1 VELVTVN
8 ASNLAIYLNLT
19 QAYEAEFS
27 PLTKKL
33 PDDEGKFA
41 LDTPIEGNVTGYL
54 LYIDGKPAGLAAIAN
69 ESVDH
74 YEVCDFYV
82 VPVFR
87 KNKAGQRFAHILF
100 DMMPGLWQSKQI
112 AGADNAIAFWR
123 RAIGSYTNEVFVEDI
138 YHDEYWGD
146 VTRQCFKTTA

>member
-1 VELVTVN
+1 MELVTVN

-27 PLTKKL
+27 PLTQKF

-41 LDTPIEGNVTGYL
+41 LDTPIAGNVTGYL

-69 ESVDH
+69 ECVDH

-87 KNKAGQRFAHILF
+87 KNKAGQRFAHTLF

-112 AGADNAIAFWR
+112 AGADHAIAFWR

>member
-1 VELVTVN
+1 MIVELVTVN
-8 ASNLAIYLNLT
+8 SSNLAIYLNLT

-27 PLTKKL
+27 PLTKKHL
-33 PDDEGKFA
+33 MMRVSQ
-41 LDTPIEGNVTGYL
+41 LRIDTPIEGNVTGYL

-87 KNKAGQRFAHILF
+87 QH
-100 DMMPGLWQSKQI
+100 
-112 AGADNAIAFWR
+112 
-123 RAIGSYTNEVFVEDI
+123 
-138 YHDEYWGD
+138 
-146 VTRQCFKTTA
+146 